1 MSTSNSEA
9 GIGFSGLSDCLM
21 NNWGELPLKEDDSE
35 DMLLYDVLK
44 DAIDTGWSPVTDPP
58 EKHHQGV
65 RQHNWGEL
73 PFNKDVSE
81 DMLLYDTETWSP
93 VVEADPPVEK
103 RYRGVRQRPWGRYA
117 AEIRDPAKNGA
128 RVWLGTFGT
137 AEDAALTYDRAALRM
152 RGNKALFNFPL
163 RVNSPEPDPIRITA
177 KRRAPERTASSSS
190 SLSDNQSPKRRK
202 DVLVGQQQL
211 GRGDAYLS

>member
-1 MSTSNSEA
+1 MSTSNYSEA
-9 GIGFSGLSDCLM
+9 AATRFSGLSDFLM

-35 DMLLYDVLK
+35 DMLLYDVLQ

-58 EKHHQGV
+58 EK
-65 RQHNWGEL
+65 L
-73 PFNKDVSE
+73 PFNSE
-81 DMLLYDTETWSP
+81 DMLLY
-93 VVEADPPVEK
+93 EAGPPVEK

-117 AEIRDPAKNGA
+117 AEIRDPTKNGA

-137 AEDAALTYDRAALRM
+137 AEDAALAYDRAALRM

-163 RVNSPEPDPIRITA
+163 RVNSLEPDPIRITKQNEGSLEDA
-177 KRRAPERTASSSS
+177 SSSSS

-202 DVLVGQQQL
+202 DVLGGTTAIRQ
-211 GRGDAYLS
+211 GDACLFNKLIC